1 MDSSNTPHI
10 SFSDGFKLKNASKT
24 VNGCNITTVDST
36 DTYVGVYN
44 SLKLDSLG
52 NPYISYYD
60 ESNPGY
66 DLKFASCSHGLW
78 THD

>member
-52 NPYISYYD
+52 NLI
-60 ESNPGY
+60 
-66 DLKFASCSHGLW
+66 
-78 THD
+78 

>member
-1 MDSSNTPHI
+1 MDVILPQLIVQIHMW
-10 SFSDGFKLKNASKT
+10 
-24 VNGCNITTVDST
+24 
-36 DTYVGVYN
+36 GVYN

-78 THD
+78 THY